1 MRVIEFNAVDST
13 GKYRATIFGDSSE
26 TKPTVNVTDGS
37 VFVETNT
44 GKAFLFNEKTSTWIE
59 Q

>member
-44 GKAFLFNEKTSTWIE
+44 GKAFLFNEKTST
-59 Q
+59 

>member
-1 MRVIEFNAVDST
+1 MRLVEMYTLDTT

-26 TKPTVNVTDGS
+26 SKPTENLTDGS

-44 GKAFLFNEKTSTWIE
+44 GKAFLFNEKTSTWVE

>member
-1 MRVIEFNAVDST
+1 MRVTEFVAVDST
-13 GKYRATIFGDSSE
+13 GKYRATIWGNSAE

-37 VFVETNT
+37 VFIETNT
-44 GKAFLFNEKTSTWIE
+44 GKAFLFDEASSTWVE